1 MPIPYPRMGGRQMYT
16 GGPMTTDIFNLTRPT
31 RGQLSPAYQEQWQMQ
46 HGRELAG
53 FGAHGGPH
61 GGPGII
67 GDNRYDGQ
75 DLKELEEEDDSV
87 GSGIFDA
94 AGAST
99 VHQTMGVFQDHP
111 AVPGYIARNLPFT
124 VNKDVSDI
132 TDGADVVEV
141 PGGGLFYV
149 ERGGH
154 LVGPP
159 PGSPPERTP
168 LSVPQRPSGTDQPYV
183 LLGQQ
188 AKAPLGGFG
197 HYPNHYP
204 PAQPVPF
211 DTRFQ
216 RVPPDVSIVNVAN
229 RRVAVGQDP
238 AAPAPAGWG
247 SYLFAGALVG
257 AAAALL
263 MGTVGKKGRY

>member
-1 MPIPYPRMGGRQMYT
+1 MPIPYPNMGGRQVYT
-16 GGPMTTDIFNLTRPT
+16 GQPMTTDILNLSRPT

-75 DLKELEEEDDSV
+75 DLSDLEQEDDSV
-87 GSGIFDA
+87 GSGIFDP

-124 VNKDVSDI
+124 VNKDVADI

-188 AKAPLGGFG
+188 AQAPLG
-197 HYPNHYP
+197 HYPYGAP
-204 PAQPVPF
+204 QAQARPAAF
-211 DTRFQ
+211 GTTFY

-229 RRVAVGQDP
+229 RRVAVGEDP
-238 AAPAPAGWG
+238 GAAPAPAGWG

-263 MGTVGKKGRY
+263 MGTVGKKKGR